1 MKKSP
6 RINSGLSDQYKYDDY
21 DTYESKNS
29 QSNGKTNPNK
39 MKDLNISSN
48 KYTLSCRILSLKPDT
63 NSLGCSYLAIITAF
77 VKFCLSYRRISIFG
91 K

>member
-29 QSNGKTNPNK
+29 QSNGKANPNE
-39 MKDLNISSN
+39 MKNLNIGSN
-48 KYTLSCRILSLKPDT
+48 KYTLSCKIPSLRPDT
-63 NSLGCSYLAIITAF
+63 NSLGYSYLAIIIAF
-77 VKFCLSYRRISIFG
+77 VKFCLSYRRISISG